1 MNNDDIPISKSQ
13 KISILLHSLE
23 SAFTDVLPDDDM
35 FWENRREDV
44 MEIYGYI
51 EELMRINAAE

>member
-13 KISILLHSLE
+13 RISILLHSLE

-51 EELMRINAAE
+51 EELKRINVTE